1 MLGRWIFGVIVALN
15 ATCLGWP
22 GAQAT
27 IATLKSLYPA
37 EIRPVRML
45 GSERELKWSL
55 GEAGITMQTPA
66 ERPCE
71 HAFVFKIVRGDPYP
85 G

>member
-1 MLGRWIFGVIVALN
+1 VDIWRDCGLKRHLPGVARRAGHHRDLV
-15 ATCLGWP
+15 
-22 GAQAT
+22 
-27 IATLKSLYPA
+27 KSLYPA
-37 EIRPVRML
+37 EIRSVRML